1 MKKTE
6 YSCKIRSI
14 WNILKQD
21 MFHKTQI
28 NI

>member
-14 WNILKQD
+14 WNI
-21 MFHKTQI
+21 
-28 NI
+28 